1 VDAASPPRVALLDG
15 FRLDVSGV
23 DQFSSEGGLPPGV
36 QRLVAHLCLSGRASR
51 TATAGRL
58 WPDVSECHAHGS
70 LRSALWRLHRAAPG
84 VIEVSGEVLRL
95 SQDVRVDV
103 RELSDWAQRAIAS
116 PGGAAEIAVPAA
128 ALGGDLLPG
137 WYDDWVLFERE
148 RLHQLRLHALEA
160 TAVRLADHG
169 RHWEALQ
176 AAYAAVRAEP
186 LRESAHRTIVRV
198 HLAEGNL
205 AEAVRAHD
213 LFRTMLMDELGV
225 LPTAQLTRLVRGIP
239 ARRCSSAMAAAPLVA
254 LPCRSTMR
262 AGRGQAVGDREG
274 HPRAGTDHGPRRQV
288 AGEVMPTLLQRREA
302 EGRRGQHPSGAGRV
316 R

>member
-1 VDAASPPRVALLDG
+1 VDRPPAARVTLFDG
-15 FRLDVSGV
+15 FRLDVHGG
-23 DQFSSEGGLPPGV
+23 DQCSRGGLPPGV
-36 QRLVAHLCLSGRASR
+36 QRLVAHLCLSGRATR

-58 WPDVSECHAHGS
+58 WPDVSEGHAHGS
-70 LRSALWRLHRAAPG
+70 LRSALWRLHRVAPG

-116 PGGAAEIAVPAA
+116 PGGVAETAVPDA

-160 TAVRLADHG
+160 TAAELAVHG

-176 AAYAAVRAEP
+176 AAYAAVHAEP

-225 LPTAQLTRLVRGIP
+225 PPTEQMTRLVQGIP
-239 ARRCSSAMAAAPLVA
+239 PRRCPAATELTPTAAVR
-254 LPCRSTMR
+254 CRPEVPAGQGTVGSWGTAR
-262 AGRGQAVGDREG
+262 A
-274 HPRAGTDHGPRRQV
+274 T
-288 AGEVMPTLLQRREA
+288 
-302 EGRRGQHPSGAGRV
+302 SV